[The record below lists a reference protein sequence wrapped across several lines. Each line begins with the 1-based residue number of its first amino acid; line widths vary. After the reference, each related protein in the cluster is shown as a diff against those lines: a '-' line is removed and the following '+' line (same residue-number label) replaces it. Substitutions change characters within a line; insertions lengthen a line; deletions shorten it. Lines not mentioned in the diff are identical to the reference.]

1 MRQALLILIFG
12 LILTVAGCNLFQAHT
27 SSAGVGGSL
36 VTSGAQIYANTV
48 VKTDYLFA
56 VFMVVAAVGGMIA
69 GMAGL
74 KMGWIVAAGNIGG
87 IVLYLTVARYG
98 QWLAL
103 GGLLA
108 AAAVVVAMLLR
119 NRRFQLQHVGAIE
132 ELKEKLPDNLRDIMS
147 TTLFKNQDRTTEAL
161 VSSMRSI
168 LDQKKEKEARRAVR
182 QLKKQRELDRL
193 ALRNGVAGQSPAVI
207 LEPESERCRES

>member
-1 MRQALLILIFG
+1 M
-12 LILTVAGCNLFQAHT
+12 
-27 SSAGVGGSL
+27 GGSL
-36 VTSGAQIYANTV
+36 ATSGAQIYANTV

-56 VFMVVAAVGGMIA
+56 VFMVAAVGGMIA

-103 GGLLA
+103 GGLVA

-132 ELKEKLPDNLRDIMS
+132 ELKEKLPDDLRGILS
-147 TTLFKNQDRTTEAL
+147 TTLFKNQDRTTEGL
-161 VSSMRSI
+161 VSSMRSV
-168 LDQKKEKEARRAVR
+168 LDRKKEKEARRVVR

-193 ALRNGVAGQSPAVI
+193 ALRNGVPDKPTPPPPSPAVI
-207 LEPESERCRES
+207 LEPESDTTPALIE